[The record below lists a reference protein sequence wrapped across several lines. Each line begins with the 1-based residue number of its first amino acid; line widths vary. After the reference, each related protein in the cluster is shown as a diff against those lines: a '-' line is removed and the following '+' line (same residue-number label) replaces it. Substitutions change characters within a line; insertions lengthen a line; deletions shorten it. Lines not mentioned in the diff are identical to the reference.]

1 MQVSESEMT
10 FSFSSWN
17 SIFPTHHFSPSKMVK
32 NGGGNFQSRMRS
44 ICLGCFVMMS
54 AKEMQCTYCFKN
66 VSDKKHLPRHLRTC
80 KVKNNELTLL
90 TDENTKLREEN
101 KKYVRLEAKH
111 QALIK
116 LIKKHPPPRPAM
128 AQNRRLRIAAGQN
141 WECAI
146 CHMKLSSVFHIDHIQ
161 RWTDTFDDT
170 DENLQC
176 LCVECHTQKTSE
188 ENGA

>member
-1 MQVSESEMT
+1 MSTFCTNIDLSNLEYKPPAANRSGGKVVHVST
-10 FSFSSWN
+10 
-17 SIFPTHHFSPSKMVK
+17 VK
-32 NGGGNFQSRMRS
+32 G
-44 ICLGCFVMMS
+44 
-54 AKEMQCTYCFKN
+54 
-66 VSDKKHLPRHLRTC
+66 
-80 KVKNNELTLL
+80 
-90 TDENTKLREEN
+90 
-101 KKYVRLEAKH
+101 KYVRLEAKH

>member
-1 MQVSESEMT
+1 MDFSGDSVSQSKCDVCVCGYGQTESQITNLARHKKKCSVIKSTIHKLSLEN
-10 FSFSSWN
+10 SELKKRGSDDESW
-17 SIFPTHHFSPSKMVK
+17 
-32 NGGGNFQSRMRS
+32 
-44 ICLGCFVMMS
+44 
-54 AKEMQCTYCFKN
+54 
-66 VSDKKHLPRHLRTC
+66 
-80 KVKNNELTLL
+80 KVK
-90 TDENTKLREEN
+90 
-101 KKYVRLEAKH
+101 YMILEAKH

>member
-1 MQVSESEMT
+1 
-10 FSFSSWN
+10 
-17 SIFPTHHFSPSKMVK
+17 
-32 NGGGNFQSRMRS
+32 
-44 ICLGCFVMMS
+44 
-54 AKEMQCTYCFKN
+54 MQCTYCFKN
-66 VSDKKHLPRHLRTC
+66 VSDKKNLPRHLRLC

-90 TDENTKLREEN
+90 TDENTKLKEEN

>member
-1 MQVSESEMT
+1 MHVVPLQHRVIKSTIHKLSLENSELKMRGSDDE
-10 FSFSSWN
+10 SW
-17 SIFPTHHFSPSKMVK
+17 
-32 NGGGNFQSRMRS
+32 
-44 ICLGCFVMMS
+44 
-54 AKEMQCTYCFKN
+54 
-66 VSDKKHLPRHLRTC
+66 
-80 KVKNNELTLL
+80 KVK
-90 TDENTKLREEN
+90 
-101 KKYVRLEAKH
+101 YMILEAKH

>member
-1 MQVSESEMT
+1 
-10 FSFSSWN
+10 
-17 SIFPTHHFSPSKMVK
+17 
-32 NGGGNFQSRMRS
+32 
-44 ICLGCFVMMS
+44 
-54 AKEMQCTYCFKN
+54 MQCTYCFKN
-66 VSDKKHLPRHLRTC
+66 TSRAHIARHLKVC

-90 TDENTKLREEN
+90 TDENTKLKEEN
-101 KKYVRLEAKH
+101 KKYLRLEAKH

>member
-1 MQVSESEMT
+1 MDFSGDSVS
-10 FSFSSWN
+10 
-17 SIFPTHHFSPSKMVK
+17 
-32 NGGGNFQSRMRS
+32 QSRMRS

-54 AKEMQCTYCFKN
+54 AKEMPELCVCGYGQTESQITNMARHRKKCSVIKSTIHKLSLEN
-66 VSDKKHLPRHLRTC
+66 SELKKRGSDDESW
-80 KVKNNELTLL
+80 KVK
-90 TDENTKLREEN
+90 
-101 KKYVRLEAKH
+101 YMILEAKH

>member
-1 MQVSESEMT
+1 MDFSGDSVS
-10 FSFSSWN
+10 
-17 SIFPTHHFSPSKMVK
+17 
-32 NGGGNFQSRMRS
+32 QSRMRS

-54 AKEMQCTYCFKN
+54 AKEMQCTYCFK
-66 VSDKKHLPRHLRTC
+66 STSRAHIARHLKVC

-90 TDENTKLREEN
+90 KDENTKLREEN